1 MDKFQK
7 EVQKGI
13 KRCPVKRP
21 LVISINFNDSRSMK
35 IVGAVF
41 N

>member
-1 MDKFQK
+1 MAQFQK
-7 EVQKGI
+7 EAQKGI
-13 KRCPVKRP
+13 KRWPVKRP

-35 IVGAVF
+35 IVGAGF